1 MSDDALI
8 EAMARALCKSQG
20 RNPDHVIVASNPE
33 YPWWHASVA
42 DATAALAAIRKTHA
56 VVPRDPSEAM
66 VIAMVDEWG
75 PAGGTLG
82 MVTSLALENS
92 LLTGCPSLPP
102 RSPSREG

>member
-56 VVPRDPSEAM
+56 VVLKTEVMEEPDA
-66 VIAMVDEWG
+66 
-75 PAGGTLG
+75 
-82 MVTSLALENS
+82 NHN
-92 LLTGCPSLPP
+92 
-102 RSPSREG
+102 